1 MPRLEAMVRAHA
13 QEILCLKAHP
23 LKGSFVTGGNDK
35 RVRVWS
41 LQSYEL
47 LATLEGHTEVRAG
60 LYPTPNLTSN
70 PHQVR
75 SLSSWPSPATP
86 TTTCRCSSYPYAAC
100 LRRQRARAR
109 ASRSSAARWANP
121 NPKLALTLTL
131 TLTLT

>member
-70 PHQVR
+70 PHPHPHPRPRPRPRPHRHPHPHPHPHPHQATVN
-75 SLSSWPSPATP
+75 SW
-86 TTTCRCSSYPYAAC
+86 AAV
-100 LRRQRARAR
+100 ARDDRIAMAR
-109 ASRSSAARWANP
+109 GGEVIVEIAP
-121 NPKLALTLTL
+121 
-131 TLTLT
+131 

>member
-70 PHQVR
+70 PHPR
-75 SLSSWPSPATP
+75 PRPRLPAL
-86 TTTCRCSSYPYAAC
+86 A
-100 LRRQRARAR
+100 
-109 ASRSSAARWANP
+109 
-121 NPKLALTLTL
+121 LALTLALALALGGHLPRVRRQLPPLGLGGRLGAAPTPTHPHPRPRTPPSL
-131 TLTLT
+131 